1 MGLLGRDLRGAVLLG
16 VASVLVAIMQFLDP
30 LLFGRI
36 IDVLTKSRSQDDLFG
51 PRLAELLAIWGAIG
65 VAGIAAQI
73 GIAFAAERLAHRNR
87 LKVMQRFYDVVLRLP
102 LAFHGDMHSGRL
114 MKTMQSGAEALF
126 FMWLEL
132 LREQLT
138 TFFLVICLL
147 PLTLLLNWRLAIAL
161 FVLVVIV
168 AVFTALVIKRT
179 AARQLA
185 ADRQYAALAG
195 TAQDSVA
202 NLSVVQ
208 AFNLQPVEMGR
219 FGEVAREVVRH
230 QFPVLK
236 WWAVL
241 VVGTRTASTLAVV
254 YMVVI
259 GALLHLR
266 GEAAIGDI
274 VSFMGLATLLVA
286 RLEVAIVA
294 ISARFA
300 QWPAIKEFL
309 GVLDREPSIRCT
321 RRTKTLGVPRGEVSF
336 EGVSFAYPE
345 SAPVLSDVS
354 FVARPGTTTA
364 LVGRT
369 GAGKTTAM
377 SLLLGLWNPTA
388 GRLLIDGQ
396 DLREVELESLRT
408 KIGVVFQETMLFNRS
423 IADNLRVGR
432 PEASDVDLEQACRLA
447 DAHEFIV
454 RLKDGYQTMV
464 GERGSTLSGGQ
475 RQRLAIARALL
486 KDPPI
491 LILDEATSALDA
503 ATEARV
509 AGALRTLM
517 AGRTTFV
524 IAHRLSTVRHADQ
537 ILVFDGGRIVERGS
551 FPALLARKG
560 VFASLAGAH
569 VAGPR
574 LVRFAAKEG
583 AVRRPR
589 AA

>member
-1 MGLLGRDLRGAVLLG
+1 MPQLVELLG
-16 VASVLVAIMQFLDP
+16 
-30 LLFGRI
+30 
-36 IDVLTKSRSQDDLFG
+36 
-51 PRLAELLAIWGAIG
+51 IWGAIG
-65 VAGIAAQI
+65 VAGITAQI

-87 LKVMQRFYDVVLRLP
+87 LKMMQRFYDVVLRLP
-102 LAFHGDMHSGRL
+102 LAFHGAMPTGRL

-132 LREQLT
+132 LRDQLA

-147 PLTLLLNWRLAIAL
+147 PLTLFLNWRLAIAL
-161 FVLVVIV
+161 FVLVVV
-168 AVFTALVIKRT
+168 FAAFTALVIKRT
-179 AARQLA
+179 ANRQLA
-185 ADRQYAALAG
+185 ADRQYAVLAG

-202 NLSVVQ
+202 NLPVVQ
-208 AFNLQPVEMGR
+208 TFNLRSAEMDR
-219 FGEVAREVVRH
+219 FGAVAREVIRH

-241 VVGTRTASTLAVV
+241 VVGTRTAGTMAVM

-274 VSFMGLATLLVA
+274 VSFMGLAAVLVS

-309 GVLDREPSIRCT
+309 DILDSEPAARCDRRIRPLVV
-321 RRTKTLGVPRGEVSF
+321 RRGEVSF
-336 EGVSFAYPE
+336 ESVDFAYPDG
-345 SAPVLSDVS
+345 APVLSDLS

-388 GRLLIDGQ
+388 GRLVIDGQ
-396 DLREVELESLRT
+396 DVREVELESLRA
-408 KIGVVFQETMLFNRS
+408 KIGVVFQETMLFNRT

-432 PEASDVDLEQACRLA
+432 PEASDAELEQACRHA

-464 GERGSTLSGGQ
+464 GERGASLSGGQ

-491 LILDEATSALDA
+491 LILDEATSALDTN
-503 ATEARV
+503 TEARV
-509 AGALRTLM
+509 AGALRTLK

-537 ILVFDGGRIVERGS
+537 ILVFDGGRIVEQGS
-551 FPALLARKG
+551 YSALMARNG
-560 VFASLAGAH
+560 VFASLAG
-569 VAGPR
+569 GQLPR
-574 LVRFAAKEG
+574 PARVLREAA
-583 AVRRPR
+583 
-589 AA
+589 